1 MLANNAGLTHTTSLL
16 AAAGM
21 LMMLFGYFAIM
32 QALGN
37 RTVSDAFI
45 RFGVLA
51 LTVGLIGFI
60 FNQGLNH
67 MIAHIINHGW
77 ARGGHHCHPDCPC
90 VDVHAVKIGI
100 AIYAGYVYLV
110 GLTFLSL
117 GLHLRL
123 ASGLLKT
130 LSIVVAIA
138 AFLSLIVLGIGD
150 HIHEL
155 DDLYRVA
162 RIAALVMYLWAVI
175 LGIAMYRGHS
185 ELTREQ

>member
-1 MLANNAGLTHTTSLL
+1 M
-16 AAAGM
+16 
-21 LMMLFGYFAIM
+21 
-32 QALGN
+32 
-37 RTVSDAFI
+37 
-45 RFGVLA
+45 
-51 LTVGLIGFI
+51 
-60 FNQGLNH
+60 
-67 MIAHIINHGW
+67 
-77 ARGGHHCHPDCPC
+77 
-90 VDVHAVKIGI
+90 
-100 AIYAGYVYLV
+100 
-110 GLTFLSL
+110 GLTFFSL

-123 ASGLLKT
+123 APGLLKT